1 MSSKACGLIPVN
13 TGNGKLDWI
22 EKLTMNVIDIFPWN
36 DNFNTGLDDVDAQ
49 HRKLAELLNRL
60 ASQVAYGGTPQALD
74 AIFDEL
80 ANYAV
85 YHFACEEAIWDTYF
99 DADSAKHDH
108 LAIHASFGREVGRL
122 KAALQHDASST
133 QVAESALA
141 FLARWLASHILET
154 DRHMAY
160 IVHAIRQGSSM
171 EIAKAHALE
180 QMAGTTRVLIDIIL
194 SIYST
199 LSSNTLNL
207 MRELDERRRMAV
219 VLKEKTD
226 ALAEFNRDFETFLSQ
241 TTDFVYFKDV
251 NGRFRFCSQS
261 LANITGHASWHEMVG
276 KQNQD
281 VFAPDMVHVYAAA
294 EALVCSQG
302 QPQINQTDPFYD
314 ASGTLGYVQT
324 NRWPLYDAA
333 GQIAGI
339 FGISRDITEHKRV
352 HEELQDHKERLELAT
367 LHNGV
372 GIWDWNLQTMNMV
385 WDDSMFALYNID
397 RKDFSGAVDA
407 WEKSLHPEDRARAA
421 QEIQDALADKK
432 PFDTEFRVIWPN
444 GEIHHI
450 KAVAKVFRDEAAK
463 PLRMLGTNIDITAQK
478 LLSEELMRQA
488 RVDFLTELS
497 SRGYFMDQAERELA
511 RTVRYEKPL
520 SLLML
525 DIDNFKQINDRYGH
539 RMGDAALKK
548 LASVCR
554 QTLRDVDVMGRVGGE
569 EFAILLPETEGGK
582 AMEVAERLR
591 LALASAKV
599 PVPTGG
605 LPIQFT
611 VSIGVAALSSPQDN
625 MDVLF
630 SLADNALYDAK
641 NAGRNQVCFAAA

>member
-1 MSSKACGLIPVN
+1 
-13 TGNGKLDWI
+13 
-22 EKLTMNVIDIFPWN
+22 MNVIDIFPWN
-36 DNFNTGLDDVDAQ
+36 DNFNTGLDEVDEQ

-74 AIFDEL
+74 TIFDEL

-85 YHFACEEAIWDTYF
+85 YHFACEEAIWDVYF
-99 DADSAKHDH
+99 EADSAKQDH

-122 KAALQHDASST
+122 KAALHQDASSSR
-133 QVAESALA
+133 VAERALA

-171 EIAKAHALE
+171 EAAKAHALE
-180 QMAGTTRVLIDIIL
+180 QMAGTTRALIDIIL
-194 SIYST
+194 SIYAT

-207 MRELDERRRMAV
+207 MRELDERRRMAL

-226 ALAEFNRDFETFLSQ
+226 ALAEFNRDFEAFLSQ

-261 LANITGHASWHEMVG
+261 LANITGHASWREMVG

-281 VFAPDMVHVYAAA
+281 VFSPDMVHVYAAA
-294 EALVCSQG
+294 EALVYSQG
-302 QPQINQTDPFYD
+302 QPLINQTDPFYD
-314 ASGTLGYVQT
+314 ASCKLGYVQT

-432 PFDTEFRVIWPN
+432 PFDTEFRVVWPN

-488 RVDFLTELS
+488 RVDFLTGLS
-497 SRGYFMDQAERELA
+497 SRGYFMEQAERELA

-525 DIDNFKQINDRYGH
+525 DIDHFKQINDRYGH

-548 LASVCR
+548 FAAVCR

-569 EFAILLPETEGGK
+569 EFAILLPETEGSK
-582 AMEVAERLR
+582 AMEVADRLR
-591 LALASAKV
+591 LALATAKV

-611 VSIGVAALSSPQDN
+611 VSIGVAALSSPHDN